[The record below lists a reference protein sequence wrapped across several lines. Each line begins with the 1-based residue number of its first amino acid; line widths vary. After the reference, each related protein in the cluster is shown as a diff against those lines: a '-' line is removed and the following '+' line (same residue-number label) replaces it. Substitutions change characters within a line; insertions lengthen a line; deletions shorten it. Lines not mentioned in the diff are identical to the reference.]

1 MKNQAADH
9 EQREGGIVPT
19 SIPSSFRPPRFVALL
34 LLPFAIALPMVIAS
48 HRSAGVLRKP
58 QDSSTPSTLGP
69 GRKGSIKR
77 ENEADRMAR
86 LFLSEVGNDTSPRLR
101 DMVQVPVTPQ
111 KVGFGQSTKGQETM
125 TARGTD
131 SGAILVSGISPDSNG
146 EVGATQRVKIVNKG
160 YQIFDDL
167 SGTSLLGPSDI
178 STIWAGFGGSCE
190 TGGTSDAVVLY
201 DKVADRWVI
210 SQFASATGS
219 KAVAEECFAVS
230 TTSDAT
236 GSYYRYV
243 FYLGTNFIDSPHL
256 SVRPDGYLMG
266 DSVYNES
273 GTERLGT
280 QFFVFDRTAMLAG
293 TAAAFTSPGID
304 TGIGETYSISADGV
318 RVRSEHNTPAV
329 STLTINLT
337 YASDATF
344 TAAGLTAQNITDMKA
359 ANTFAAS
366 QFTNNLKDPINVN
379 IFVTAVPGTSTL
391 GGSSTSIFSQPFTT
405 GIRDPTRADG
415 TSLDD
420 ATMVGAGGSVPAGLA
435 DPIGGTHNWWVTK
448 AQRKALSIVADDL
461 TQDGTYTFGG
471 GFDYTYDS
479 NNRAVAG
486 KFDYIGVSMHEFSEI
501 MGRIFGLGKTI
512 NQNPAYLQMDLFHY
526 TAANTRG
533 LTDGAGRSFS
543 FNNGTSLLKAFNNH
557 ALNGGDGQDWASG
570 TNDSFNAFSNS
581 GVKNDLTAVGLQAMD
596 VIGYDTVA
604 GGGGTPP
611 ANDDFAN
618 TQVITGSSGSVSGT
632 NVNATKEPGE
642 PNHGGDA
649 GGKSVWYRWQSPS
662 TGTVTFT
669 TAGSNFDTTLGIYTG
684 SSVSALTSIASNDDD
699 PAGGTVSSLASFSAS
714 AGTTYRIAVDG
725 FHGASGN
732 ITLNWSTGSSSIQTT
747 VQTNPTG
754 RSFMVDGTTFTTTQ
768 NFSWTPGSSHTITT
782 TTPQSGAS
790 GTRFVWGSWSDGGA
804 ISHNVAPTTNTTYTA
819 NFTTQFQLTMSAG
832 TGGTVSPASGFFNS
846 GQSVQISATPNSG
859 FGFSGW
865 TGSGT
870 GSFTGSTNPVNVTM
884 NAPITET
891 ASFTQNPTTISVT
904 VGTNPAGRSFT
915 VDSSTFTTA
924 QTLSWVPGSTHTI
937 STTSPQSGGTGTQ
950 FVWSNWSDSGA
961 ISHNVAPTVGTTFT
975 ANFTTQFQLTMSAGS
990 GGTVNP
996 ASGFFNSGQSVQ
1008 ISATGNSGFTFSGW
1022 TGSGTGSFTGATNPV
1037 NVTMNGPISET
1048 ASFSGSGSCTP
1059 GNRLQDTGFEST
1071 SGTTLTN
1078 PFWGTSST
1086 QFGSS
1091 LCSQALCGSIS
1102 SATPRSG
1109 TYWAWFGGT
1118 DGPETGTV
1126 SQTVTI
1132 PSGGSAT
1139 LHYYLWIG
1147 AVNSPFTD
1155 VLNIR
1160 VDGTIVQTITEPSV
1174 AESGYTQRTVNL
1186 NAYTNGAQHT
1196 ITFEYT
1202 SPSGGRIANFSVDDV
1217 TLDIGC
1223 GQFKSKKTGV
1233 FRPSTGALF
1242 LKNTNSSGF
1251 ADTNITFGNPGDYPV
1266 AGDWNGD
1273 GIDSVG
1279 IYRNGV
1285 FYLRNTN
1292 TTGFADIVVPFGNP
1306 SDQPVVGDWNGDGVD
1321 TIGVYRNGTFILRN
1335 SNTAGSPDLVFTL
1348 GNPGDVGIAGDWN
1361 GDGVTTCG
1369 VFRPSNG
1376 IVYLKNSNT
1385 TGFADLSFV
1394 FGNAGDKPV
1403 AGDWNG
1409 DGVDTVGIYRNGL
1422 FYLTNSNTTGF
1433 ADIVFALGNS
1443 GDFPIAGN
1451 WNGSP

>member
-1 MKNQAADH
+1 M
-9 EQREGGIVPT
+9 
-19 SIPSSFRPPRFVALL
+19 
-34 LLPFAIALPMVIAS
+34 
-48 HRSAGVLRKP
+48 
-58 QDSSTPSTLGP
+58 
-69 GRKGSIKR
+69 KR
-77 ENEADRMAR
+77 ENEGDRMAR
-86 LFLSEVGNDTSPRLR
+86 LFLPEVGNDTSPPLR
-101 DMVQVPVTPQ
+101 NMVQVPVTPQ
-111 KVGFGQSTKGQETM
+111 KVGFAQSTKPQETT

-131 SGAILVSGISPDSNG
+131 SGAILVSGISPDTNG
-146 EVGATQRVKIVNKG
+146 EMGSNHRVKIVSRG
-160 YQIFDDL
+160 YQIFDKL
-167 SGTSLLGPSDI
+167 TGASVLGPSDI
-178 STIWAGFGGSCE
+178 STIWASFGNPCE
-190 TGGTSDAVVLY
+190 TGGAGDVVVLY
-201 DKVADRWVI
+201 DKLADRWVI
-210 SQFASATGS
+210 SQFASATNN
-219 KAVAEECFAVS
+219 KAVTEECFAVS
-230 TTSDAT
+230 TTSDPT
-236 GSYYRYV
+236 GSYYRYA
-243 FYLGTNFIDSPHL
+243 FHLGTNFIDSPHL
-256 SVRPDGYLMG
+256 SVQADGYLMG

-318 RVRSEHNTPAV
+318 RVTSEPNSPAV

-379 IFVTAVPGTSTL
+379 ITVTAVPGTSTL
-391 GGSSTSIFSQPFTT
+391 GGSNTSVFSQPFTT

-415 TSLDD
+415 TSPDD
-420 ATMVGAGGSVPAGLA
+420 ATVAGAGGSVPSGLA
-435 DPIGGTHNWWVTK
+435 DPIGGTHNWFVTK
-448 AQRKALSIVADDL
+448 AQRKALSIAADDQTL
-461 TQDGTYTFGG
+461 DGTYTFGG
-471 GFDYTYDS
+471 GFSYTYDP

-486 KFDYIGVSMHEFSEI
+486 KYDYIGVSMHEFSEI

-512 NQNPAYLQMDLFHY
+512 SQNPAYLQMDLFHY

-543 FNNGTSLLKAFNNH
+543 INNGTALLKAFNNH
-557 ALNGGDGQDWASG
+557 ALNDGDGQDWAGG
-570 TNDSFNAFSNS
+570 TNDSFNAFSSS
-581 GVKNDLTAVGLQAMD
+581 GVKNDLTAVDLQAMD
-596 VIGYDTVA
+596 VIGYDTVP

-611 ANDDFAN
+611 ANDTFAN
-618 TQVITGSSGSVSGT
+618 AQVITGSSGSVSGT
-632 NVNATKEPGE
+632 NVSATKESGE
-642 PNHGGDA
+642 PNHGGNA

-669 TAGSNFDTTLGIYTG
+669 TTGSNFDTTLGIYTG

-699 PAGGTVSSLASFSAS
+699 PAGGTVSLASFSAT

-725 FHGASGN
+725 FDGASGN
-732 ITLNWSTGSSSIQTT
+732 ITLNWNTSSSSIQTT

-754 RSFMVDGTTFTTTQ
+754 RSFTVDGTTFTTTQ
-768 NFSWTPGSSHTITT
+768 TFAWTPGSSHTITT
-782 TTPQSGAS
+782 TTPQNGVS
-790 GTRFVWGSWSDGGA
+790 GTRFVWSSWSDGGA
-804 ISHNVAPTTNTTYTA
+804 ISHNVAPTSNTTYTA
-819 NFTTQFQLTMSAG
+819 NFTTQFQLTMNAG
-832 TGGTVSPASGFFNS
+832 SGGTVSPASGFFNS

-891 ASFTQNPTTISVT
+891 ASFTQNPSTIPVT
-904 VGTNPAGRSFT
+904 VQTNPAGRSFM
-915 VDSSTFTTA
+915 VDGTTFTTA
-924 QTLSWVPGSTHTI
+924 QTLSWVPGSSHTI
-937 STTSPQSGGTGTQ
+937 STASPQSGGTGTQ
-950 FVWSNWSDSGA
+950 FVWSSWSDSGA
-961 ISHNVAPTVGTTFT
+961 ISHNVAPTVSTTFT
-975 ANFTTQFQLTMSAGS
+975 ANFTTQFQLAISAAS
-990 GGTVNP
+990 GGTVSP
-996 ASGFFNSGQSVQ
+996 ASGFFNSGQNVQ
-1008 ISATGNSGFTFSGW
+1008 ISATANSGFTFNGW

-1071 SGTTLTN
+1071 SGSTLTN
-1078 PFWGTSST
+1078 PFWNTSST
-1086 QFGSS
+1086 QFGTS
-1091 LCSQALCGSIS
+1091 LCSQALCGAIS
-1102 SATPRSG
+1102 TAAQRSG

-1118 DGPETGTV
+1118 NGPETGMV

-1147 AVNSPFTD
+1147 AVNAPFTD

-1174 AESGYTQRTVNL
+1174 AESGYTQRGVNL

-1196 ITFEYT
+1196 IAFEYI
-1202 SPSGGRIANFSVDDV
+1202 SPSGGNIANFSVDDV

-1223 GQFKSKKTGV
+1223 GTFKSKKTGV

-1251 ADTNITFGNPGDYPV
+1251 ADTNITFGNPGDYPI

-1292 TTGFADIVVPFGNP
+1292 STGFADIVVPFGNP

-1335 SNTAGSPDLVFTL
+1335 SNTAGPPDLVFTL

-1361 GDGVTTCG
+1361 GDGITTCG

-1409 DGVDTVGIYRNGL
+1409 DGIDTVGIYRNGL

-1451 WNGSP
+1451 WNGTP